1 MSLCQCQLLE
11 SLAMLKKETYA
22 LESFLFSNTFWCFW
36 HFVVLVTNVLKSFQ
50 YDFCACELEKGIKMS
65 VAIFI
70 LHKIFELY
78 AALKQ

>member
-1 MSLCQCQLLE
+1 MEVLTFCSIGHKH
-11 SLAMLKKETYA
+11 S
-22 LESFLFSNTFWCFW
+22 ESFQCE
-36 HFVVLVTNVLKSFQ
+36 
-50 YDFCACELEKGIKMS
+50 FCMCEFEKGIKMS